1 MKRTY
6 WSGKVFGWTPTV
18 TRVAALLVG
27 GMLGLAPSGAAA
39 QQPEPTARFTSSVD
53 VVSVTA
59 VVRDRKGR
67 VVRDL
72 ALRDFTVLEGGE
84 ARQLLD
90 VRAESNGPIRVAL
103 LVDVSGSMRMA
114 AKTVDI
120 RLAAR
125 QVFAALTPR
134 DQAALYVFDTQL
146 ERVSGFT
153 SDFEKLDAAM
163 ETVVPPFGQTSLY
176 DAVAKTAQ
184 EIAGDADI
192 RRGPDAAP
200 QRLAVVVLT
209 DGVDTSSRLSP
220 AQVSGIASGIDV
232 PVYVLAVM
240 PSIDDPQLVPAGRA
254 AAAASE
260 LGNLSRWTGGELF
273 TASSPSHANVA
284 ARRIADELRHQYVLA
299 FEASSRPGWR
309 PVEVRARDRDLIVRA
324 RAGYFGGG
332 TGF

>member
-6 WSGKVFGWTPTV
+6 PSGKVFGITPTV
-18 TRVAALLVG
+18 TRAAALLVG
-27 GMLGLAPSGAAA
+27 GMLLLAPRGAAA
-39 QQPEPTARFTSSVD
+39 QQTEPTARFTSSVD

-59 VVRDRKGR
+59 VVRDKKGR
-67 VVRDL
+67 VVRNLDL
-72 ALRDFTVLEGGE
+72 KDFTVIEAGE

-90 VRAESNGPIRVAL
+90 VRAEANGPIRIAL

-114 AKTVDI
+114 GKVVDVK
-120 RLAAR
+120 LAAR
-125 QVFAALTPR
+125 QVFSALTPR
-134 DQAALYVFDTQL
+134 DQAALYVFDTRL
-146 ERVSGFT
+146 ERVHEFT
-153 SDFEKLDAAM
+153 SDFAKLDAAM
-163 ETVVPPFGQTSLY
+163 DNVVPPFGQTSLY

-192 RRGPDAAP
+192 RRGPEAAP

-209 DGVDTSSRLSP
+209 DGVDTSSRLTP
-220 AQVSGIASGIDV
+220 AEVSGIASGIDV

-240 PSIDDPQLVPAGRA
+240 PSIDDPQLMPAGRA
-254 AAAASE
+254 AASASE

-273 TASSPSHANVA
+273 TASSPSHASIA
-284 ARRIADELRHQYVLA
+284 ARRITDELRHQYVLA